1 MAVVYGAACAQ
12 TPDAR
17 AKFEVASVKPA
28 GPSEQTG
35 GPRRAGGPRSPDPT
49 RFVCDRCTLSDMLV
63 SAFHILPDQISG
75 PVWLDGDRFTINAK
89 VPPGTTPEQLRLM
102 QQNLLEE
109 RFNLKWHREAKQ
121 ASVSELAIAKGGPKM
136 KPSTGEPAGSQEP
149 GASIEPN
156 GRVSARYAN
165 LSMEEF
171 AAILS
176 RLVRQPVTNA
186 TGLTAKYDFT
196 LSWAM
201 EGMAL
206 PGSAPSSD
214 SGPTIFAALQEQ
226 LGLKLEQKKG
236 PVDRIVIDHIDKAPS
251 EN

>member
-1 MAVVYGAACAQ
+1 VNQAH
-12 TPDAR
+12 P
-17 AKFEVASVKPA
+17 
-28 GPSEQTG
+28 
-35 GPRRAGGPRSPDPT
+35 
-49 RFVCDRCTLSDMLV
+49 LNLV
-63 SAFHILPDQISG
+63 
-75 PVWLDGDRFTINAK
+75 
-89 VPPGTTPEQLRLM
+89 
-102 QQNLLEE
+102 
-109 RFNLKWHREAKQ
+109 
-121 ASVSELAIAKGGPKM
+121 
-136 KPSTGEPAGSQEP
+136 
-149 GASIEPN
+149 EPN

-165 LSMEEF
+165 LSMDEF

-186 TGLTAKYDFT
+186 TGLTAKYDFV

-201 EGMAL
+201 EAMAL

-236 PVDRIVIDHIDKAPS
+236 PVDRIVIEHIDKAPS

>member
-1 MAVVYGAACAQ
+1 MV
-12 TPDAR
+12 
-17 AKFEVASVKPA
+17 
-28 GPSEQTG
+28 
-35 GPRRAGGPRSPDPT
+35 
-49 RFVCDRCTLSDMLV
+49 V

-75 PVWLDGDRFTINAK
+75 PAWLDGDRFTISAK
-89 VPPGTTPEQLRLM
+89 VPSGTNTEQLRLM

-109 RFNLKWHREAKQ
+109 RFNLKWHREEKQ
-121 ASVSELAIAKGGPKM
+121 TSVRELTIAKGGLKI
-136 KPSTGEPAGSQEP
+136 KPSTGEPSGSQEP
-149 GASIEPN
+149 GASVEPN
-156 GRVSARYAN
+156 GHVRARYAN

-206 PGSAPSSD
+206 PGSTPSGD